1 MTLHAC
7 MCELIIDS
15 MVIKMLCSST
25 GFDRVT
31 PERLGATCLI
41 HAISG
46 ILEYYDLLPLTM
58 EYLDF
63 GFYYNREILTDFSFL
78 ENPEYYLEPENPIL
92 FKTDTDL
99 RSAYKEFYCSY
110 MYSLLK
116 SSKPWAGLTMTS
128 HPKSDA
134 LYVLQNCAP
143 PFILYT
149 NIEPLQKEFKNLGG
163 FFDTGYVEH
172 WLAIY
177 GENAEGYWV
186 KDKHYHICGLLNKK
200 KLFCALDSLSGPSFS
215 IMSFNPEKMGINHVE
230 PFNLVNKNFQR
241 CIQKTLKY
249 DNISY
254 LSGPMAINQLQQDME
269 HIIVELDERF
279 GKYAPQFFSYPT
291 IRFRQQQ
298 TSYSNALRLL
308 HTKLQEDG
316 KWSDENAELYEK
328 ILAYSIEISKRW
340 WALDGYI
347 DMVFLR
353 HRRLSM
359 TYTHIEK
366 SLSEIYN
373 KTFAV
378 ISLMEEFVEKSQL
391 EAN

>member
-1 MTLHAC
+1 
-7 MCELIIDS
+7 
-15 MVIKMLCSST
+15 MLCFTT

-46 ILEYYDLLPLTM
+46 ILEYYDLLPLAM

-63 GFYYNREILTDFSFL
+63 GFYYNRETLTDFSFS
-78 ENPEYYLEPENPIL
+78 ENYEYYLEPENPIL

-134 LYVLQNCAP
+134 LYVLQNCSF

-172 WLAIY
+172 WLVIY

-186 KDKHYHICGLLNKK
+186 KDKHYHICGLLSKE
-200 KLFCALDSLSGPSFS
+200 KLFNALESLSGPSFS
-215 IMSFNPEKMGINHVE
+215 IISFSPQKTGINHVA
-230 PFNLVNKNFQR
+230 PLNLINTNFQR
-241 CIQKTLKY
+241 CIQKALKY
-249 DNISY
+249 DDTSY

-269 HIIVELDERF
+269 NIIAELEKRF
-279 GKYAPQFFSYPT
+279 DKYAPQFFSYPT

-298 TSYSNALRLL
+298 SSYSNALRLL
-308 HTKLQEDG
+308 HTKLQEDD
-316 KWSDENAELYEK
+316 KWNDANAELYDK
-328 ILAYSIEISKRW
+328 IMAYSIEISKLW
-340 WALDGYI
+340 WSLDGYT
-347 DMVFLR
+347 DMIFLR
-353 HRRLSM
+353 HKRLNM
-359 TYTHIEK
+359 AYTHIEK
-366 SLSEIYN
+366 NLSEIYN
-373 KTFAV
+373 KTFAMV
-378 ISLMEEFVEKSQL
+378 SLMEKFVENNQL
-391 EAN
+391 EID